1 MKKKIRGSLLVF
13 SMLLMLSGCWD
24 YRGLDEMSIV
34 TGVAIDKKPDGGGY
48 LLSFETV
55 DLTKPVKEH
64 GLKSLIIESEGKTLF
79 DAVRNAKKRITNK
92 LYFGQAQLIIISEE
106 IASSEDITNIVDWF
120 LRDGECRET
129 ICVVISQ
136 EETARDVI
144 IVKGAGEAIISH
156 EIFKILNT
164 DPEVTSSTL
173 CFELYEIFNNI
184 KAKGEELALPVFH
197 IVKNDEMLIPE
208 ANGMAIFK
216 DDKLVGFLPPDESK
230 FYMFA
235 IDEVKGGVLPM
246 SSSGEKDDFTLEI
259 SENKTDTSFEYKD
272 GKLKVNLK
280 TKTTVYLDE
289 VEGNEYSVDEGYII
303 DELEKVAEKQLEE
316 NIRTVIKKVQSEY
329 GSDIFGFGNM
339 IYKKD
344 LKVWKQLSE
353 NWEEHFRSLEV
364 EVDSEI
370 QIVNTAFLKV
380 SKRR

>member
-1 MKKKIRGSLLVF
+1 MKKKIRGSLLVL

-34 TGVAIDKKPDGGGY
+34 TGVAIDKKPGGGGY

-55 DLTKPVKEH
+55 DLTLPVKEH
-64 GLKSLIIESEGKTLF
+64 GLKSLIVESEGKTIF

-106 IASSEDITNIVDWF
+106 IASSEDFTNIVDWF

-129 ICVVISQ
+129 ICTVISQ
-136 EETARDVI
+136 EKTARDVI
-144 IVKGAGEAIISH
+144 IVKGASEAIISH

-289 VEGNEYSVDEGYII
+289 VEGNEYSVDEGYI

-316 NIRTVIKKVQSEY
+316 SIRTVIKKVQSEY

-370 QIVNTAFLKV
+370 QIVSTAFLKV